1 MTNILR
7 SYVALLFSFLLLGC
21 SGGSEDTTPETS
33 PSLERIHIVASPVST
48 RGSSSLILAK
58 GNTQPFMATGHYGDG
73 SVKDLTSETSWHS
86 SDDRI
91 ATMSSPGALTARD
104 AGTTTVTASHDGI
117 ISNTIQITVTDAVL
131 TAIQVT
137 PPSVSLAKGQTRQL
151 TATAT
156 YSDNTTV
163 DISSSVAWLPA
174 DITTATVSTTGLLTG
189 RVAGT
194 TEVTASQ
201 NGITSNTV
209 QVTVT
214 DAVLAAIQITPPS
227 VSLAKG
233 QTRQLTATA
242 TYSDNTT
249 ADISSSVAWLPVDI
263 TTATVSSTG
272 LLTGVV
278 QGTTKV
284 TASLDGVTSNTVQ
297 VTVTDAVLT
306 AIAVTPP
313 SVSVGKGQTQQLTAT
328 ATYSDNTTANVTDNV
343 AWLSDDTATV
353 TVISGLLTGVE
364 QGTAEVT
371 ASLDGVTS
379 NTVQVNVT
387 DAVLTAIEITPP
399 SVSVGKGQTQQLTTT
414 ATYSDN
420 TTADVTGSVA
430 WLSDDTATATIT
442 TNGLLT
448 GVEQGTAEVTAS
460 LDGMTSNAVQVTVT
474 DAVLTAIA
482 ITPPSVSVGK
492 GQTQQLTA
500 TATYSDNT
508 TADVT
513 GSVAWLSDD
522 TATAT
527 ITTNG
532 LLTGVEQGT
541 AEVTASLDG
550 VTSNAVQVTVTDA
563 VLTAIDITPPSV
575 SVGKGQTQQL
585 TATATYSDSTTA
597 NVTGSVAWLSD
608 DAATATVISG
618 LLTGVEEGTTE
629 ISASLDGVTSN
640 TVHVT
645 VSISSLFGAFEGVSV
660 NGFTFAVDA
669 GFPSTGFDGAEFTLK
684 LPNSPETSSDY
695 IWSGDAAW
703 VSVDNGGTVRFISQG
718 DSSPVTITATPKSG
732 GRPLVYT
739 FAVNSWFH
747 SNGGPNL
754 SQSDARQWCWR
765 ELAPGYT
772 WSVPTYPL
780 LNQMPS
786 ARGTIGMLWSEWG
799 NMRMYSDSTFTNG
812 FSYWTTSTAS
822 TGNYYYVALGQNSG
836 GINWASG
843 SELNA
848 VVCRLEL

>member
-1 MTNILR
+1 MTKILR

-156 YSDNTTV
+156 YSDNTTADV
-163 DISSSVAWLPA
+163 TGSVAWLPA

-249 ADISSSVAWLPVDI
+249 ADVTGSVAWLPADI
-263 TTATVSSTG
+263 TTATVSTTGLLTGRVPGTTEVTASLDGITSNTVQITVTDAVLTAIQITPPSVSLAKGQTRQLTATATYSDNTTADVTGSVAWLSDDMTTATVSSTG
-272 LLTGVV
+272 LLTGRIA
-278 QGTTKV
+278 GTTEV
-284 TASLDGVTSNTVQ
+284 TASLDGITSNTVQVTVTDAVLTAIQVTPPSVSLTKGQTQQLTATATYSDNTTADVTGSVAWLSDDMTTATVSTTGILTGRIAGSTEVTASLDGITSNTVQ

-306 AIAVTPP
+306 AIAITPP

-328 ATYSDNTTANVTDNV
+328 ATYSDSSTANVTDNV

-379 NTVQVNVT
+379 N
-387 DAVLTAIEITPP
+387 
-399 SVSVGKGQTQQLTTT
+399 
-414 ATYSDN
+414 
-420 TTADVTGSVA
+420 
-430 WLSDDTATATIT
+430 
-442 TNGLLT
+442 
-448 GVEQGTAEVTAS
+448 
-460 LDGMTSNAVQVTVT
+460 AVQVTVT
-474 DAVLTAIA
+474 DAVLTAIE

-527 ITTNG
+527 VTTN
-532 LLTGVEQGT
+532 
-541 AEVTASLDG
+541 
-550 VTSNAVQVTVTDA
+550 
-563 VLTAIDITPPSV
+563 
-575 SVGKGQTQQL
+575 
-585 TATATYSDSTTA
+585 
-597 NVTGSVAWLSD
+597 
-608 DAATATVISG
+608 G

-629 ISASLDGVTSN
+629 ISASLDGVTSDR
-640 TVHVT
+640 VT
-645 VSISSLFGAFEGVSV
+645 VNVVVTTLFGEFEDVFV
-660 NGFTFAVDA
+660 NDFTFAVDA
-669 GFPSTGFDGAEFTLK
+669 GFPTTGFDGAEFTLNT
-684 LPNSPETSSDY
+684 PNAPSAYT
-695 IWSGDAAW
+695 WSGDAAW

-747 SNGGPNL
+747 SNGGPEL
-754 SQSDARQWCWR
+754 SQVDARFWCGE
-765 ELAPGYT
+765 ELVPRFT

-780 LNQMPS
+780 LNEKPS

-812 FSYWTTSTAS
+812 FNYWTTSAVT
-822 TGNYYYVALGQNSG
+822 TGKYYWVALGQNTGWISWSSG
-836 GINWASG
+836 TDLKS
-843 SELNA
+843 

>member
-1 MTNILR
+1 MTKILR

-249 ADISSSVAWLPVDI
+249 ANVTGSVAWLSNDM

-399 SVSVGKGQTQQLTTT
+399 SVSVGKGQTQQLT
-414 ATYSDN
+414 
-420 TTADVTGSVA
+420 
-430 WLSDDTATATIT
+430 
-442 TNGLLT
+442 
-448 GVEQGTAEVTAS
+448 
-460 LDGMTSNAVQVTVT
+460 
-474 DAVLTAIA
+474 
-482 ITPPSVSVGK
+482 
-492 GQTQQLTA
+492 A

-522 TATAT
+522 TDTAT

-563 VLTAIDITPPSV
+563 VLTAIAITPTSV

-585 TATATYSDSTTA
+585 TATATYSDNTTA
-597 NVTGSVAWLSD
+597 DVTGSVDWLSD
-608 DAATATVISG
+608 DTATATITTNG

-629 ISASLDGVTSN
+629 VSASLDGVTSDR
-640 TVHVT
+640 VT
-645 VSISSLFGAFEGVSV
+645 VNVVVTPLFGEFEDISV
-660 NGFTFAVDA
+660 NDFTFAVDA
-669 GFPSTGFDGAEFTLK
+669 GFPTTGFDGAEFVLNT
-684 LPNSPETSSDY
+684 PSAPSDYTWSSD
-695 IWSGDAAW
+695 APW
-703 VSVDNGGTVRFISQG
+703 VSVDSSGTVSFISQG
-718 DSSPVTITATPKSG
+718 DAAPVTITATPESG
-732 GRPLVYT
+732 GEPLAYT
-739 FAVNSWFH
+739 FAVTHWFRSDSNNVWVTTSGARSW
-747 SNGGPNL
+747 
-754 SQSDARQWCWR
+754 CY
-765 ELAPGYT
+765 ELQPRFT
-772 WSVPTYPL
+772 WSIPDTYL
-780 LNQMPS
+780 LNILPS
-786 ARGTIGMLWSEWG
+786 SRGTVGMLWSEWG
-799 NMRMYSDSTFTNG
+799 NMRKYSNSTFANG
-812 FSYWTTSTAS
+812 NIPYWAFKPGTTQSFYTVS
-822 TGNYYYVALGQNSG
+822 LGNGSIGSPSG
-836 GINWASG
+836 DN
-843 SELNA
+843 LA
-848 VVCRLEL
+848 VCVLKL

>member
-1 MTNILR
+1 MTKILR

-33 PSLERIHIVASPVST
+33 PSLERIHIVASPLST

-263 TTATVSSTG
+263 TTATVSTTGLLTGMAQGTTEVTASQNGITSNTVQVTVTDAILTAIEITPPSVSVGKGQTQQLTATATYSDNTTANVTGSVAWLSDDMTTATVSSTG

-306 AIAVTPP
+306 AIAV
-313 SVSVGKGQTQQLTAT
+313 
-328 ATYSDNTTANVTDNV
+328 
-343 AWLSDDTATV
+343 
-353 TVISGLLTGVE
+353 
-364 QGTAEVT
+364 
-371 ASLDGVTS
+371 
-379 NTVQVNVT
+379 
-387 DAVLTAIEITPP
+387 
-399 SVSVGKGQTQQLTTT
+399 
-414 ATYSDN
+414 
-420 TTADVTGSVA
+420 
-430 WLSDDTATATIT
+430 
-442 TNGLLT
+442 
-448 GVEQGTAEVTAS
+448 
-460 LDGMTSNAVQVTVT
+460 
-474 DAVLTAIA
+474 
-482 ITPPSVSVGK
+482 
-492 GQTQQLTA
+492 
-500 TATYSDNT
+500 
-508 TADVT
+508 
-513 GSVAWLSDD
+513 
-522 TATAT
+522 
-527 ITTNG
+527 
-532 LLTGVEQGT
+532 
-541 AEVTASLDG
+541 
-550 VTSNAVQVTVTDA
+550 
-563 VLTAIDITPPSV
+563 TPPSV

-629 ISASLDGVTSN
+629 ISASLDGVTSDRVMVN
-640 TVHVT
+640 VVVT
-645 VSISSLFGAFEGVSV
+645 SLFRDFEGVTA

-669 GFPSTGFDGAEFTLK
+669 GFPTTGFDGAEFTLK
-684 LPNSPETSSDY
+684 IPQSPEASSDH
-695 IWSGDAAW
+695 IWSSDAAW
-703 VSVDNGGTVRFISQG
+703 VSVDNSGTVRFISQG

-732 GRPLVYT
+732 GTPLAYT

-747 SNGGPNL
+747 SNGGPDL
-754 SQSDARQWCWR
+754 TQGDARQWCR
-765 ELAPGYT
+765 LQLTPQFT

>member
-1 MTNILR
+1 MTKILR

-249 ADISSSVAWLPVDI
+249 VDISSSVAWLPADI
-263 TTATVSSTG
+263 TTATVSTTGLLTGRVAGTTEVTASQNGITSNTVQVTVTDAVLAAIQITPPSVSLAKGQTRQLTATATYSDNTMANVTGSVAWLSNDMTTATVSSTG

-313 SVSVGKGQTQQLTAT
+313 SVSVGKGQTQQLT

-399 SVSVGKGQTQQLTTT
+399 SVSVGKGQTQQLTAT

-430 WLSDDTATATIT
+430 WLSDDTDTATIT

-448 GVEQGTAEVTAS
+448 GVEQGTTEVTAS
-460 LDGMTSNAVQVTVT
+460 LDGVTSNAVQVTVT

-482 ITPPSVSVGK
+482 ITPTSVSVGK

-513 GSVAWLSDD
+513 GSVDWLSDD

-532 LLTGVEQGT
+532 LLTGVE
-541 AEVTASLDG
+541 
-550 VTSNAVQVTVTDA
+550 
-563 VLTAIDITPPSV
+563 
-575 SVGKGQTQQL
+575 
-585 TATATYSDSTTA
+585 
-597 NVTGSVAWLSD
+597 
-608 DAATATVISG
+608 
-618 LLTGVEEGTTE
+618 EGTTE
-629 ISASLDGVTSN
+629 VSASLDGVTSDR
-640 TVHVT
+640 VT
-645 VSISSLFGAFEGVSV
+645 VNVVVTPLFGEFEDISV
-660 NGFTFAVDA
+660 NDFTFAVDA
-669 GFPSTGFDGAEFTLK
+669 GFPTTGFDGAEFVLNT
-684 LPNSPETSSDY
+684 PSAPSDYTWSSD
-695 IWSGDAAW
+695 APW
-703 VSVDNGGTVRFISQG
+703 VSVDSSGTVSFISQG
-718 DSSPVTITATPKSG
+718 DAAPVTITATPESG
-732 GRPLVYT
+732 GEPLAYT
-739 FAVNSWFH
+739 FAVTHWFRSDSNNVWVTTSGARSW
-747 SNGGPNL
+747 
-754 SQSDARQWCWR
+754 CY
-765 ELAPGYT
+765 ELQPRFT
-772 WSVPTYPL
+772 WSIPDTYL
-780 LNQMPS
+780 LNILPS
-786 ARGTIGMLWSEWG
+786 SRGTVGMLWSEWG
-799 NMRMYSDSTFTNG
+799 NMRKYSNSTFANG
-812 FSYWTTSTAS
+812 NIPYWAFKPGTTQSFYTVS
-822 TGNYYYVALGQNSG
+822 LGNGSIGSPSG
-836 GINWASG
+836 DN
-843 SELNA
+843 LA
-848 VVCRLEL
+848 VCVLKL

>member
-1 MTNILR
+1 DMTTATL
-7 SYVALLFSFLLLGC
+7 S
-21 SGGSEDTTPETS
+21 TTG
-33 PSLERIHIVASPVST
+33 L
-48 RGSSSLILAK
+48 
-58 GNTQPFMATGHYGDG
+58 
-73 SVKDLTSETSWHS
+73 
-86 SDDRI
+86 
-91 ATMSSPGALTARD
+91 LTAM
-104 AGTTTVTASHDGI
+104 AQGTTEVTARQNGI
-117 ISNTIQITVTDAVL
+117 SSYTFLVTVTDAVL
-131 TAIQVT
+131 TAIQ
-137 PPSVSLAKGQTRQL
+137 
-151 TATAT
+151 
-156 YSDNTTV
+156 
-163 DISSSVAWLPA
+163 
-174 DITTATVSTTGLLTG
+174 
-189 RVAGT
+189 
-194 TEVTASQ
+194 
-201 NGITSNTV
+201 
-209 QVTVT
+209 
-214 DAVLAAIQITPPS
+214 
-227 VSLAKG
+227 
-233 QTRQLTATA
+233 
-242 TYSDNTT
+242 
-249 ADISSSVAWLPVDI
+249 
-263 TTATVSSTG
+263 
-272 LLTGVV
+272 
-278 QGTTKV
+278 
-284 TASLDGVTSNTVQ
+284 
-297 VTVTDAVLT
+297 
-306 AIAVTPP
+306 VTPP

-328 ATYSDNTTANVTDNV
+328 ATYSDNTTANVTGSV
-343 AWLSDDTATV
+343 AWLSDDMTTATV
-353 TVISGLLTGVE
+353 STTGLLTGMA
-364 QGTAEVT
+364 QGTTEVT
-371 ASLDGVTS
+371 ASQNGITS
-379 NTVQVNVT
+379 NTVQVTVT

-420 TTADVTGSVA
+420 TTANVTGSVA

-508 TADVT
+508 TANVT

-575 SVGKGQTQQL
+575 SVDKGQTQQL
-585 TATATYSDSTTA
+585 TATATYSDNTTA
-597 NVTGSVAWLSD
+597 DVTGSVAWLSD
-608 DAATATVISG
+608 DTATATVISG

-684 LPNSPETSSDY
+684 LPDSPETSSDY

>member
-1 MTNILR
+1 MTKILQ
-7 SYVALLFSFLLLGC
+7 SYVALLFSLLLLGC

-104 AGTTTVTASHDGI
+104 AGTTTITASHDGI

-137 PPSVSLAKGQTRQL
+137 PPSVSLAKDQTRQL

-249 ADISSSVAWLPVDI
+249 ADISSNVAWLPVDI
-263 TTATVSSTG
+263 TTATVSTTG
-272 LLTGVV
+272 LLTGRVA
-278 QGTTKV
+278 GTTEV
-284 TASLDGVTSNTVQ
+284 TASQNGITSNTVQ

-306 AIAVTPP
+306 AIQVTPP
-313 SVSVGKGQTQQLTAT
+313 SVSVGKGQTRQLTAT
-328 ATYSDNTTANVTDNV
+328 ATYSDNTTANVTGSV
-343 AWLSDDTATV
+343 AWLSDDMTTATV
-353 TVISGLLTGVE
+353 STTGLLTGMA
-364 QGTAEVT
+364 QGTTEVT
-371 ASLDGVTS
+371 ASQNGITS
-379 NTVQVNVT
+379 NTVQVIVT

-541 AEVTASLDG
+541 AEVTASQDG

-629 ISASLDGVTSN
+629 ISASLDGVTSDR
-640 TVHVT
+640 VT
-645 VSISSLFGAFEGVSV
+645 VNVVVTPLFGEFEDISV
-660 NGFTFAVDA
+660 NDFTFAVDA
-669 GFPSTGFDGAEFTLK
+669 GFPTTGFDGAEFVLNT
-684 LPNSPETSSDY
+684 PSAPSDYTWSSD
-695 IWSGDAAW
+695 APW
-703 VSVDNGGTVRFISQG
+703 VSVDSSGTVSFISQG
-718 DSSPVTITATPKSG
+718 DAAPVTITATPESG
-732 GRPLVYT
+732 GEPLAYT
-739 FAVNSWFH
+739 FAVTHWFRSDSNNVWVTTSGARSW
-747 SNGGPNL
+747 
-754 SQSDARQWCWR
+754 CY
-765 ELAPGYT
+765 ELQPRFT
-772 WSVPTYPL
+772 WSIPDTYL
-780 LNQMPS
+780 LNILPS
-786 ARGTIGMLWSEWG
+786 SRGTVGMLWSEWG
-799 NMRMYSDSTFTNG
+799 NMRKYSNSTFANG
-812 FSYWTTSTAS
+812 NIPYWAFKPGTTQSFYTVS
-822 TGNYYYVALGQNSG
+822 LGNGSIGSPSG
-836 GINWASG
+836 DN
-843 SELNA
+843 LA
-848 VVCRLEL
+848 VCVLKL